1 MRRDTEP
8 HHHDEAAP
16 SARPDHTDRAERG
29 VVAALERAT
38 YRAETPVRRWV
49 GFHRLNPL
57 PHAGTIS
64 VFLLGVVIATGVY
77 ITLFF
82 SFGFEASY
90 RSVEKMTDH
99 PIQGVVRTIHR
110 YASAALVLT
119 TLVHAWRIFVA
130 GRFRGPR
137 RWRWATGVA
146 SLSLV
151 WLAGV
156 TGYWLVWDRRAQ
168 AITEA
173 STEVF
178 DVSGTVRS
186 IAVRDLH
193 GSGTGWSLL
202 FVLWLVHLLLT
213 VVIGWF
219 LYRHVRRTRLR
230 VVPPRHWMLLMFV
243 ALLAVSLAFPA
254 DLLGPADPSAL
265 VADMPL
271 DPFVLFL
278 LPPLLGGHGA
288 WFLLLMVVV
297 IAGAIVLPHLVAR
310 RPAVAVI
317 DPDACTGCELCVV
330 DCPYQALTMQT
341 RADVDT
347 EAGTQP
353 RRPVAVLDAD
363 ACVGCGI
370 CIGSCSFG
378 AIELPGFDAEPK
390 VEPEGKHVVLAC
402 RRHVAAT
409 AHVPDDP
416 GTVVVPVACAG
427 MIHAQTVGSLMSDG
441 ALGVQVVGC
450 AAGDCAYGIGNRLIA
465 ERLDGSRAPHVPG
478 KYRDVAVQD
487 YVAPTEL
494 ARAVADPAAHS
505 GLDADHPPKGTR
517 QVAAAAVVVG
527 SIVAVALATR
537 APFAADDDRAAVRVI
552 VDHVPGRQLEGQP
565 AATGAVGT
573 PVEVVVLADDVE
585 VVHTTVGL
593 DGDAA
598 VGLVDV
604 DVPVS
609 DAVELEVLLVEG
621 GQRTDLYHGTTPMP
635 AGRRLLVHAVDVPPE
650 PGVAEGRAVFEDPR
664 RGGCGVCHSTEIG
677 QDRVGPSLGGVADRA
692 GTRIAGMTA
701 EEYLHES
708 ILDPDAYV
716 VDGFRAGQMLPLYGE
731 RLSPD
736 EVDALVLYLMSLT
749 AGDVEDGS

>member
-1 MRRDTEP
+1 MVRDAGDGRRCGL
-8 HHHDEAAP
+8 AL
-16 SARPDHTDRAERG
+16 AR
-29 VVAALERAT
+29 
-38 YRAETPVRRWV
+38 
-49 GFHRLNPL
+49 
-57 PHAGTIS
+57 
-64 VFLLGVVIATGVY
+64 
-77 ITLFF
+77 
-82 SFGFEASY
+82 
-90 RSVEKMTDH
+90 
-99 PIQGVVRTIHR
+99 
-110 YASAALVLT
+110 
-119 TLVHAWRIFVA
+119 VA
-130 GRFRGPR
+130 GRRHR
-137 RWRWATGVA
+137 
-146 SLSLV
+146 L
-151 WLAGV
+151 LAGV
-156 TGYWLVWDRRAQ
+156 GPRAQ

-390 VEPEGKHVVLAC
+390 VEPEGKHVVLAR

-465 ERLDGSRAPHVPG
+465 ERLDGSRALHVPG

-494 ARAVADPAAHS
+494 ARWRIRRLTRPRRRPPAE
-505 GLDADHPPKGTR
+505 GHPPGGCR
-517 QVAAAAVVVG
+517 RG
-527 SIVAVALATR
+527 GGRFDRRRR
-537 APFAADDDRAAVRVI
+537 ACEREPCSPPTTTAAVRVI